1 MTFTLDGLPV
11 FTLGGYS
18 RGVKGPVAVAESG
31 RGGLVIACSESLV
44 QLDSGDV
51 MAPSQVYTGGGDV
64 AVACSESLAQLGSGD
79 VMAPSDSKVCTGGGD
94 VVVGGIAA
102 VTATAGAATVAAASE
117 SGGVRDGV
125 SVSCALH
132 CVVAMAPLAGGGLVV
147 RETTRLV
154 VFKCLLLRFG
164 WLEAVHHAASLA

>member
-64 AVACSESLAQLGSGD
+64 AVACAFISYCGPFNQPFRAYLLQEKFVADCRRRAVPEGD
-79 VMAPSDSKVCTGGGD
+79 SPCPAIP
-94 VVVGGIAA
+94 
-102 VTATAGAATVAAASE
+102 AATSTPSPANA
-117 SGGVRDGV
+117 R
-125 SVSCALH
+125 
-132 CVVAMAPLAGGGLVV
+132 
-147 RETTRLV
+147 
-154 VFKCLLLRFG
+154 
-164 WLEAVHHAASLA
+164 